1 MILREHL
8 PDVPVLLD
16 GMAKEISQIY
26 EKVAEHRGE
35 ELTIIG
41 GQVRKVEHRTRMIET
56 FHSGVIVSTSGMLT
70 GGPSVEW
77 AKAILPREADALLL
91 CGYQD
96 EEAPGR
102 RLEALADGR
111 GAHRQLLLADSRWGE
126 ELIDVRA
133 DVRKYRLSAHADRR
147 GLLDVIKLVQPKA
160 TMLVHGEP
168 RNQRQFRAL
177 LRDAHLPTVATARW
191 SSG

>member
-1 MILREHL
+1 
-8 PDVPVLLD
+8 VPVLLD
-16 GMAKEISQIY
+16 GMAREISHIY
-26 EKVAEHRGE
+26 EKVADQRGE

-41 GQVRKVEHRTRMIET
+41 GQVRKVEHRGRMIET

-77 AKAILPREADALLL
+77 AKAILPNEADALLL

-102 RLEALADGR
+102 RLETL
-111 GAHRQLLLADSRWGE
+111 AHRHGSQQLLLADRWGE
-126 ELIDVRA
+126 ELVDVRA

-147 GLLDVIKLVQPKA
+147 GLLDVIKMVQPKA
-160 TMLVHGEP
+160 TMLVHGE
-168 RNQRQFRAL
+168 RESQRRFRLL
-177 LRDAHLPTVATARW
+177 LRGAHMPTVTTARW